1 MMKDRVLLGLLGCG
15 TVGCGVMRI
24 LDENRREI
32 EQRAGCGVEVK
43 KVADIDWARPRP
55 YEVPPEKRTTDPWEI
70 VKDPDI
76 DIAVEVIGGTR
87 PALDLVLASFE
98 NGKSVVTCNKEL
110 MAKEGRTI
118 MEAAARHGVD
128 ICFEGAVG
136 AGIPVIRTVKESL
149 AGNRM
154 RRIVAILNG
163 TTNYILTQMTRG
175 GREFSEVLR
184 EAQERGY
191 AEKDPSD
198 DIGGFDPAYKL
209 AILAS
214 VSFGSR
220 VVLET
225 VYREGIEGISP
236 ADMRYAAELGY
247 VVKLLAIGADAPEGL
262 ELRVHPTMIRS
273 DHPLAHVDDVYN
285 AIYFEGS
292 PVGEIMLFG
301 RGAGAEST
309 SSAVAGDVIDIAR
322 NIRHGSLGRVPCTC
336 FEEKP
341 AKSMEEV
348 ISKHYI
354 RMLVADRPGVLAKIA
369 SIFGEEG
376 VSLASVVQKSW
387 VGELAEI
394 VWVTHQ
400 VKERSLRRAIER
412 IGDLEIVDAVA
423 NWMRLLEE

>member
-1 MMKDRVLLGLLGCG
+1 MASQIVRVGLLGCG
-15 TVGCGVMRI
+15 NVGCGVLRI

-32 EQRAGCGVEVK
+32 EQRAGCGIEVK
-43 KVADIDWARPRP
+43 KAADIDWARPRA
-55 YEVPPEKRTTDPWEI
+55 YSVPHEKRTEDPWEV

-76 DIAVEVIGGTR
+76 EIVVEVIGRTR

-110 MAKEGRTI
+110 MAKEGRRI
-118 MEAAARHGVD
+118 MEAAAEKGVD

-136 AGIPVIRTVKESL
+136 AGIPVIRAVKEGL

-163 TTNYILTQMTRG
+163 TTNYILTQMARE
-175 GREFSEVLR
+175 GREFPEALR
-184 EAQERGY
+184 MAQERRY

-220 VVLET
+220 VALDT
-225 VYREGIEGISP
+225 VYREGIEAISP
-236 ADMRYAAELGY
+236 VDMGYAAELGY
-247 VVKLLAIGADAPEGL
+247 VVKLLAIGADTPEGL
-262 ELRVHPTMIRS
+262 ELRVHPTLVPS
-273 DHPLAHVDDVYN
+273 SHPLAHVDDVFN
-285 AIYFEGS
+285 AIYLEGS
-292 PVGEIMLFG
+292 PIGEIMLFG

-309 SSAVAGDVIDIAR
+309 SSAVAGDIIDIAR
-322 NIRHGSLGRVPCTC
+322 NIRHGALGRVPCTC
-336 FEEKP
+336 FEEKSP
-341 AKSMEEV
+341 KSMEEV
-348 ISKHYI
+348 VSKHYI

-369 SIFGEEG
+369 SIFGNEG
-376 VSLASVVQKSW
+376 VSIASVVQKRR

-394 VWVTHQ
+394 VLITHQ
-400 VKERSLRRAIER
+400 VKERPLRRAIER
-412 IGDLEIVDAVA
+412 IRDLEDVDTVA